1 MGKPTGF
8 KEFTRQNP
16 RERDARVIGMSALL
30 TTTMPVMKEVVDL
43 LAREDLRGRVRTIVG
58 GAPVSAEYAAEI
70 GADAYG
76 YDCAQAVEKVKELAG
91 A

>member
-1 MGKPTGF
+1 VAA
-8 KEFTRQNP
+8 
-16 RERDARVIGMSALL
+16 ERFVDAACGHGASVIGLSALL

-43 LAREDLRGRVRTIVG
+43 VRARGLQDRIKVIVG
-58 GAPVSAEYAAEI
+58 GAPVSEAWARQI

-76 YDCAQAVEKVKELAG
+76 YDAASAVERIRALARTV

>member
-1 MGKPTGF
+1 
-8 KEFTRQNP
+8 
-16 RERDARVIGMSALL
+16 
-30 TTTMPVMKEVVDL
+30 
-43 LAREDLRGRVRTIVG
+43 
-58 GAPVSAEYAAEI
+58 VSAEYAAEI